1 MGRITRQAEEHR
13 RYLVAKYMEEG
24 MNHHQIAQRFE
35 ADGIE
40 GSTRPQNIK
49 LIMDSIEAS
58 STKAESMV
66 ASPRQQSIMLA
77 EVTVRIT
84 EDLRDIEEKIERLSK
99 NLEDH
104 ALRVEKLYGL
114 KLDYYKTLIDA
125 WAIVEGIVGATV
137 GGAKKTGDKT
147 QINIDK
153 IDYKK
158 IDKMAA
164 SAAAMLEEY
173 NG

>member
-24 MNHHQIAQRFE
+24 MNHHQIAKKFE
-35 ADGIE
+35 SDGVE

-49 LIMDSIEAS
+49 LIMDSIEAANL
-58 STKAESMV
+58 KADSMV
-66 ASPRQQSIMLA
+66 ASPKQQSIMLA

-84 EDLRDIEEKIERLSK
+84 EDLSDIEEKIHRLSK
-99 NLEDH
+99 NLEEH

-114 KLDYYKTLIDA
+114 KLEYYKTLIDA
-125 WAIVEGIVGATV
+125 WAIVEGIVGATSGV
-137 GGAKKTGDKT
+137 KKTGDKT

-153 IDYKK
+153 IDYKQ